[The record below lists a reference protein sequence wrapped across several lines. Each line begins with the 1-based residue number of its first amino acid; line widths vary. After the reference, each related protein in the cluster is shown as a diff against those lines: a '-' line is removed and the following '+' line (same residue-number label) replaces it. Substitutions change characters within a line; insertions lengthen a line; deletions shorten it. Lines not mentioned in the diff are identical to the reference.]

1 MSLFDQVSEDIKK
14 AMLAKD
20 KVALDALRGIKKEF
34 LEAKTAPGSNGEL
47 TDDKALQL
55 LQKLVKQR
63 KESAEMY
70 RNASRNELAEE
81 EMAQCHVIEQYLPA
95 MMSEAELAAALQA
108 ILAQVGAK
116 GPQDM
121 GKVMGVATK
130 QLAGKAEGRMISAK
144 VKELLA
150 NLA

>member
-1 MSLFDQVSEDIKK
+1 MTLFDQVSEDIKK

-34 LEAKTAPGSNGEL
+34 LEAKTAPGSDGEL
-47 TDDKALQL
+47 KDEKALQI

-70 RNASRNELAEE
+70 RGAGRPELAEE
-81 EMAQCHVIEQYLPA
+81 EMAQCKVIEQYLPA
-95 MMSEAELAAALQA
+95 MLSEEELTEALKQ
-108 ILAQVGAK
+108 IIDTVGAT

-121 GKVMGVATK
+121 GKVMGTATK
-130 QLAGKAEGRMISAK
+130 QLAGKAEGRMISTI
-144 VKELLA
+144 VKQLL
-150 NLA
+150 NNR

>member
-34 LEAKTAPGSNGEL
+34 LEAKTAKGSDGEL
-47 TDDKALQL
+47 HDEKALQI
-55 LQKLVKQR
+55 LQKMVKQR
-63 KESAEMY
+63 KESAQMY
-70 RNASRNELAEE
+70 IDAGRPELAEDE
-81 EMAQCHVIEQYLPA
+81 LAQCKIIEQYLPA
-95 MMSEAELAAALQA
+95 MLSEEELTAALKE
-108 ILAQVGAK
+108 IIAQVGAT

-130 QLAGKAEGRMISAK
+130 QLAGKAEGKAINLK
-144 VKELLA
+144 VRELLA
-150 NLA
+150 Q

>member
-1 MSLFDQVSEDIKK
+1 MTLFDQISEDIKK

-34 LEAKTAPGSNGEL
+34 LEAKTAPGSDGEL
-47 TDDKALQL
+47 KDERALQI

-63 KESAEMY
+63 KESADMY
-70 RNASRNELAEE
+70 RGAGRAELADE
-81 EMAQCHVIEQYLPA
+81 EMAQCAVIQRYLPA
-95 MMSEAELAAALQA
+95 MMSEEELATALQA
-108 ILAQVGAK
+108 IIAQVGAS

-130 QLAGKAEGRMISAK
+130 QLAGKAEGRAISAK
-144 VKELLA
+144 VKELL
-150 NLA
+150 N

>member
-1 MSLFDQVSEDIKK
+1 MCLFDQISEDIKQ

-34 LEAKTAPGSNGEL
+34 LEAKTAPCSDGEL
-47 TDDKALQL
+47 KDEKALQI

-63 KESAEMY
+63 KESADMY
-70 RNASRNELAEE
+70 TNAGRTELAQEE
-81 EMAQCHVIEQYLPA
+81 LAQCKIIERYLPE
-95 MMSEAELAAALQA
+95 MMSDEELAAALA
-108 ILAQVGAK
+108 GIIAEVGAN

-130 QLAGKAEGRMISAK
+130 RLAGKAEGRAISAK
-144 VKELLA
+144 VKELLSK
-150 NLA
+150 